1 MISLGIAVLYAIFLG
16 VMIAAMILFYGWIV
30 TPFVMIK
37 TFIYAKIFTKNIL
50 RVTGNFLAVLF
61 SVYLV
66 WASMWM
72 VTTMLGGEKK
82 MKLVSAVEKLDAFL
96 NKIVFG
102 RISLVETFIE
112 NLDGTS
118 KIEFVIMIC
127 MALSL
132 TGVVV
137 LFAVFVACYA
147 NYPYIIAALLI
158 DGVILLVKYISK
170 NESISVDKEDAQAFL
185 KKKIPNPFL
194 RFFHRGKSKNAD
206 KSAETSC

>member
-1 MISLGIAVLYAIFLG
+1 MVTIALELIFYG
-16 VMIAAMILFYGWIV
+16 VMLAAMILFYGWLV

-37 TFIYAKIFTKNIL
+37 IFIYAKIFTKNIL

-66 WASMWM
+66 WASIWLA
-72 VTTMLGGEKK
+72 TTMFVDDKK
-82 MKLVSAVEKLDAFL
+82 MKLVSVAERFDGVL
-96 NKIVFG
+96 NKIAFG

-137 LFAVFVACYA
+137 LFAVIVACYA

-170 NESISVDKEDAQAFL
+170 NESISVDKEDAQAFF
-185 KKKIPNPFL
+185 KKKIPNPFS